1 MTRTTNGP
9 DTIEEPELT
18 RRERLADW
26 LDQVRFYIYATV
38 LLLLLIVGAL
48 WQRILITVPAGNHA
62 VLFDRFAGGTRTQ
75 PVFGEGLHIVW
86 PWNKLILYETRLQQR
101 EMKYGV
107 LSEEGLDLG
116 ITLAIRY
123 TPVVSNLG
131 YLHRDIGPDYFDKLI
146 KPDIQGHL
154 RHTFGGRPAHEI
166 YSSAREVLQEISRV
180 PLLGRTTRTASP
192 GVDPVTEPY
201 VHLEEIKLVA
211 VELPRAL
218 VSAINEK
225 QKQEQLTLEYKYR
238 LQREDKEAERKR
250 TEAAG
255 IRDFSLIA
263 GKLSGEILRWRG
275 IDATLDLAKSSNSK
289 VIIIGG
295 SQSGTPVM
303 LNVTDTPAAETPAA
317 APPPA
322 ESKRAAAPKSVAAT
336 KK

>member
-1 MTRTTNGP
+1 
-9 DTIEEPELT
+9 
-18 RRERLADW
+18 
-26 LDQVRFYIYATV
+26 
-38 LLLLLIVGAL
+38 
-48 WQRILITVPAGNHA
+48 
-62 VLFDRFAGGTRTQ
+62 
-75 PVFGEGLHIVW
+75 
-86 PWNKLILYETRLQQR
+86 
-101 EMKYGV
+101 
-107 LSEEGLDLG
+107 
-116 ITLAIRY
+116 
-123 TPVVSNLG
+123 
-131 YLHRDIGPDYFDKLI
+131 
-146 KPDIQGHL
+146 
-154 RHTFGGRPAHEI
+154 
-166 YSSAREVLQEISRV
+166 VLQEISRV

-211 VELPRAL
+211 VELPPAL

-322 ESKRAAAPKSVAAT
+322 ESKRAAAPKSVTET